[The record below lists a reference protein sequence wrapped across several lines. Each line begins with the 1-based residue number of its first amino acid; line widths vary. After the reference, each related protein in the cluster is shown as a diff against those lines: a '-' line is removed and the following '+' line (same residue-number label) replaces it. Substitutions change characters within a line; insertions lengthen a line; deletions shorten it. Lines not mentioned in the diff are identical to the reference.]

1 MPELCKLLILNS
13 QSHQESNP
21 KGEISM
27 KYICKTR
34 FHIKPV
40 ITIRSLFILFFPI
53 IAMGIILTGCATV
66 GPDYVPVRPDG
77 PEKWHAEMD
86 GGLVPSQP
94 DPEILARWWSIFND
108 HELSSLMERAIY
120 GNLDLQTTRS
130 RIREARA
137 FRGIS
142 RASLFP
148 DVDAVATA
156 AKQRIRDTGGTAR
169 EIDFYTAGFDAGW
182 EIDIFGGVQ
191 RSIEA
196 AQADLE
202 AFQEN
207 LHDVLI
213 SLMAEVALNYI
224 EVRTYQ
230 ARLTVVKA
238 NLKSQQETHDLNRS
252 RYEAG
257 IIDELALQESI
268 RTLESSRSNIPA
280 LEIGLSAA
288 QNRLAVLLGM
298 PPGEL
303 SQELTEIKPI
313 PTIPVTVAVGIPA
326 ETLRRRPDIKRAE
339 RFLAAQTARIGVA
352 TADLYPRFRLFGT
365 IGLESIDSSDFFEW
379 DSRFWSIGPSVSW
392 RIFDAG
398 SILQNIEVQSARQ
411 EQALFEYHATVLN
424 AHEEVE
430 NALVAYAKE
439 QQRRNA
445 LAKAVVAAQRAEL
458 LALDSYKAGLVGFFN
473 VLDTQ
478 RSLLLLQDQ
487 VNQSDG
493 VVVSNLVRLYKALGG
508 GWDYASMAEPSSP
521 TQ

>member
-1 MPELCKLLILNS
+1 
-13 QSHQESNP
+13 
-21 KGEISM
+21 M
-27 KYICKTR
+27 KYIYKNR
-34 FHIKPV
+34 FHLKPA
-40 ITIRSLFILFFPI
+40 IILRRLFLVLFPI
-53 IAMGIILTGCATV
+53 IALGMILTGCATV
-66 GPDYVPVRPDG
+66 GPDYVPVIPDG

-86 GGLVPSQP
+86 GGLVTYQP
-94 DPEILARWWSIFND
+94 DPEILAQWWSIFND
-108 HELSSLMERAIY
+108 HELSGLMERAVY
-120 GNLDLQTTRS
+120 GNLDLHTARS
-130 RIREARA
+130 RIREVRA

-148 DVDAVATA
+148 AVDAAATA
-156 AKQRIRDTGGTAR
+156 AKQRTHDTTGTAR
-169 EIDFYTAGFDAGW
+169 EFDFYTAGFDAGW

-191 RSIEA
+191 RSIES

-202 AFQEN
+202 ALQEN

-213 SLMAEVALNYI
+213 SLMAEVALNYV

-238 NLKSQQETHDLNRS
+238 NLASQQETYDLNRS
-252 RYEAG
+252 RFEAG

-268 RTLESSRSNIPA
+268 RNLESSRSNIPA

-303 SQELTEIKPI
+303 TQELTEIKPI
-313 PTIPVTVAVGIPA
+313 PIIPVTVAVGIPA
-326 ETLRRRPDIKRAE
+326 ETLRRRPDIRRAE

-365 IGLESIDSSDFFEW
+365 IGLESIDSGDFFEW
-379 DSRFWSIGPSVSW
+379 DSRFWNIGPSISW

-398 SILQNIEVQSARQ
+398 AIRQNIEVQSARQ
-411 EQALFEYHATVLN
+411 EQALIEYHATVLN

-439 QQRRNA
+439 QHRRNS
-445 LAKAVVAAQRAEL
+445 LDKAVVAAQRAEL
-458 LALDSYKAGLVGFFN
+458 LARDNYKAGLVGFFN

-508 GWDYASMAEPSSP
+508 GWEYASMVEPSIP

>member
-1 MPELCKLLILNS
+1 
-13 QSHQESNP
+13 
-21 KGEISM
+21 M
-27 KYICKTR
+27 KYICKNR
-34 FHIKPV
+34 FQIKPA
-40 ITIRSLFILFFPI
+40 IILRCLFLLLFPI
-53 IAMGIILTGCATV
+53 ITLGTILTGCATV
-66 GPDYVPVRPDG
+66 GPDYVPVKPDG
-77 PEKWHAEMD
+77 PEKWHAEME
-86 GGLVPSQP
+86 GGLTTSQP
-94 DPEILARWWSIFND
+94 EPEILAQWWSIFND
-108 HELSSLMERAIY
+108 LELSGLMKRAVY
-120 GNLDLQTTRS
+120 GNLDLQTARS

-148 DVDAVATA
+148 AVDAIATA
-156 AKQRIRDTGGTAR
+156 AKQRSHDTTGTAR
-169 EIDFYTAGFDAGW
+169 EFDFYTAGFDAGW
-182 EIDIFGGVQ
+182 EIDIFGRVQ

-202 AFQEN
+202 ALQEN

-213 SLMAEVALNYI
+213 SLMAEVALNYV

-230 ARLTVVKA
+230 ARLEVVKA
-238 NLKSQQETHDLNRS
+238 NLASQQETHNLNRS
-252 RYEAG
+252 RFEAG

-268 RTLESSRSNIPA
+268 RNLESSRSNIPA
-280 LEIGLSAA
+280 LELGLSAA

-303 SQELTEIKPI
+303 AQELMEIKPI
-313 PTIPVTVAVGIPA
+313 PTIPVNVAVGIPA
-326 ETLRRRPDIKRAE
+326 ETLRRRPDIRRAE

-365 IGLESIDSSDFFEW
+365 IGLESIDGGDFFEW
-379 DSRFWSIGPSVSW
+379 DSRFWSIGPSISW

-398 SILQNIEVQSARQ
+398 AIRQNIEVQSARQ
-411 EQALFEYHATVLN
+411 EQALIAYHATVLN

-439 QQRRNA
+439 QYRRNS
-445 LAKAVVAAQRAEL
+445 LDKAVVAAQRAEL
-458 LALDSYKAGLVGFFN
+458 LARDNYKAGLVGFFN

-508 GWDYASMAEPSSP
+508 GWEYASMLEPLNP